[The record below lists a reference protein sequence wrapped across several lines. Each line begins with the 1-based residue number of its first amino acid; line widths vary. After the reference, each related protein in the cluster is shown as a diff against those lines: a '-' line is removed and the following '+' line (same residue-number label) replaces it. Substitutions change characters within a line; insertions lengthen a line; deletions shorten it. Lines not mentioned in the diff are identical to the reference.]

1 MGVLSSERE
10 LTGAEALRHRMVRE
24 QLVGRGISDARVLAA
39 MARVPRERF
48 VPTGIALRAYEDN
61 PLPIGDGQTISQ
73 PYIVAFMT
81 EALELGP
88 TDRVLEVGTG
98 SGYGAAVLGC
108 VAGEVFT
115 VECFASLAEEA
126 ERRLTAFGPGNVQVR
141 RGDGALGWPDAAPFD
156 GISVTAAALEIPPAL
171 LAQLAV
177 GGRLVLPLGPEGE
190 QVLYR
195 VRRIDDTTMR
205 SEPLLDVRFVPLL
218 GPGAQGGGR

>member
-1 MGVLSSERE
+1 MGVLTSERGA
-10 LTGAEALRHRMVRE
+10 TGAEAARHRMVRD
-24 QLVGRGISDARVLAA
+24 QLLDRGIADVRVLAA

-48 VPTGIALRAYEDN
+48 VPGAIAARAYEDN

-73 PYIVAFMT
+73 PYIVAYMT

-88 TDRVLEVGTG
+88 TDRVLEIGTG

-108 VAGEVFT
+108 VADEVFT
-115 VECFASLAEEA
+115 IEWLAGLAEEA
-126 ERRLTAFGPGNVQVR
+126 ERRLAAFGPGNVRVR
-141 RGDGALGWPDAAPFD
+141 QGDGALGWPEAAPFD
-156 GISVTAAALEIPPAL
+156 GISVTAAAPEIPPAI

-195 VRRIDDTTMR
+195 VRRIDEHTVR

-218 GPGAQGGGR
+218 GPAQGGGR